1 MKEKALGES
10 GIVRR
15 PSQPVIGYL
24 AAAQDEESKDLV
36 PTISAQPVG
45 FIGLDDD
52 DDHGFERAFGGF
64 QRKGQG
70 GDSADDRGGGGLPA
84 ASGSGSVVGG
94 GIWGMVMGGDAGGG
108 LHQGGHRLDE
118 LFYDRQVQ
126 AEKKLQSQ

>member
-1 MKEKALGES
+1 M
-10 GIVRR
+10 
-15 PSQPVIGYL
+15 
-24 AAAQDEESKDLV
+24 
-36 PTISAQPVG
+36 G

-84 ASGSGSVVGG
+84 ASGSGSVGG

-118 LFYDRQVQ
+118 LFFDRQVQ